1 MVRRIS
7 AFLALTALAACTASE
22 SSSSSSSVAVTP
34 AVNAAAESITAPS
47 MLQHIR
53 NLADDSLEG
62 RGPGTPGE
70 AKAVAYIEGQFKALG
85 LAPGNP
91 DGTYQQKVEMIGY
104 TPNPTASFTAGGKTI
119 PMRFKDDFVAN
130 SRHNRPETRVQN
142 SDVVFVGY
150 GVEAPEYGWNDFKDM
165 DVKGKTILV
174 LINDPA
180 VPASGWTPKGG
191 ETTAEDMEHLDST
204 MFRGKAMTY
213 YGRWTYKYEKA
224 TEKGAAAV
232 FIIHE
237 TVPAAYGWN
246 VVRSSNSIEALD
258 VISADAEKRVP
269 IEGWITLDKA
279 KQLFA
284 AAGQNWDSLHE
295 AARSKDF
302 KPVALN
308 AKANVAVKI
317 GVRRLNGTNVVAKL
331 EGTDKKDE
339 YVVYSAHHDHLGRN
353 PANTG
358 DQIYNGALDN
368 ASGVATV
375 LDIAKAFAKLP
386 EKPKRSILFLM
397 VTAEEKGLLGA
408 KYYANNPLYPLNK
421 TVANINIDG
430 INQWGRTS
438 DFTVVGLGNSDLDD
452 VLTDVLKA
460 DNRTVRPDPEP
471 EKGFY
476 YRSDH
481 FEFAKKG
488 VPALDP
494 DAGVTYV
501 GKDTTYGMTKRNE
514 YNDKDYHQPSD
525 DIKADWDLT
534 GAIDDAR
541 VLFKVGYLVGQA
553 DGIPG
558 WKPGNEFKAKRDSM
572 MKTDAPKAVEIKKP

>member
-1 MVRRIS
+1 MTRRFRSI
-7 AFLALTALAACTASE
+7 LALAILAGCAKPDSSATPTVTAE
-22 SSSSSSSVAVTP
+22 VI
-34 AVNAAAESITAPS
+34 AAADSIAAPS
-47 MLQHIR
+47 MLQHIT

-70 AKAVAYIEGQFKALG
+70 VKTVAYLESQFKALG

-91 DGTYQQKVEMIGY
+91 DGTYRQKVEMIGY
-104 TPNPTASFTAGGKTI
+104 TPTSTASFSAGGRTI

-130 SRHNRPETRVQN
+130 SRHNRPETRVEN
-142 SDVVFVGY
+142 SDIIFVGY
-150 GVEAPEYGWNDFKDM
+150 GVEAPEFGWNDFKDV

-174 LINDPA
+174 LVNDPS
-180 VPASGWTPKGG
+180 VPASGYTSTSKGM
-191 ETTAEDMEHLDST
+191 TSADDMDHLDST

-224 TEKGAAAV
+224 TDKGAAAV
-232 FIIHE
+232 FIVHDP
-237 TVPAAYGWN
+237 VPAAYGWN
-246 VVRSSNSIEALD
+246 VVRSSWSGEQLD
-258 VISADAEKRVP
+258 VISPDAEKRVP
-269 IEGWITLDKA
+269 VEGWITMDKA

-284 AAGQNWDSLHE
+284 AAGQNWDSLHQ
-295 AARSKDF
+295 AAQSKDF

-308 AKANVAVKI
+308 AKANVTVKTA
-317 GVRRLNGTNVVAKL
+317 VRRLESTNVVAKI
-331 EGTDKKDE
+331 EGTTKKDE
-339 YVVYSAHHDHLGRN
+339 YVVYSAHHDHLGKGTG
-353 PANTG
+353 PG
-358 DQIYNGALDN
+358 DQIFNGALDN

-375 LDIAKAFAKLP
+375 LEIAKAFTKLP
-386 EKPKRSILFLM
+386 EKPARSVLFLM
-397 VTAEEKGLLGA
+397 VAAEESGLLGA

-460 DNRTVRPDPEP
+460 DNRVVRPDPEP

-501 GKDTTYGMTKRNE
+501 GKDTAYGMAKRNE
-514 YNDKDYHQPSD
+514 YNVKDYHQPSD
-525 DIKADWDLT
+525 HVKADWDLT
-534 GAIDDAR
+534 GAVDDAR
-541 VLFKVGYLVGQA
+541 VLFKVGYLVAQRDA
-553 DGIPG
+553 LPQ
-558 WKPGNEFKAKRDSM
+558 WREGNEFKAKRDSM
-572 MKTDAPKAVEIKKP
+572 MKK

>member
-1 MVRRIS
+1 MARRLS
-7 AFLALTALAACTASE
+7 AFLALSALAACTAKE
-22 SSSSSSSVAVTP
+22 SSSSSVAVTP
-34 AVNAAAESITAPS
+34 EVTAAAESITAPS
-47 MLQHIR
+47 ILQHIR

-91 DGTYQQKVEMIGY
+91 DGTFQQKVEMIGY
-104 TPNPTASFTAGGKTI
+104 TPNSTASFSAGGRTI
-119 PMRFKDDFVAN
+119 PLRFKDDFVAN
-130 SRHNRPETRVQN
+130 SRHDRPETRVEN
-142 SDVVFVGY
+142 SDIVFVGY
-150 GVEAPEYGWNDFKDM
+150 GVEAPEYDWNDFKDM

-180 VPASGWTPKGG
+180 VPASGWTPKGAG
-191 ETTAEDMEHLDST
+191 ETTAEDMEHLDSAA
-204 MFRGKAMTY
+204 FRGKAMTY

-246 VVRSSNSIEALD
+246 VVRSSWSGEQLD
-258 VISADAEKRVP
+258 VISPDAEKRVP
-269 IEGWITLDKA
+269 VEGWITLAKA

-284 AAGQNWDSLHE
+284 AAGQNWDSLHR
-295 AARSKDF
+295 AAQSKDF
-302 KPVALN
+302 KPVLLN
-308 AKANVAVKI
+308 AKANI
-317 GVRRLNGTNVVAKL
+317 GVKTAVRRIASTNVVAKL
-331 EGTDKKDE
+331 DGTDKKDE
-339 YVVYSAHHDHLGRN
+339 YVIYSAHHDHLGRGSG
-353 PANTG
+353 PSG
-358 DQIYNGALDN
+358 DLIYNGALDN

-375 LDIAKAFAKLP
+375 LEIAKAFRALP
-386 EKPKRSILFLM
+386 EPPRRSILFLM
-397 VTAEEKGLLGA
+397 VAAEESGLLGA

-421 TVANINIDG
+421 TAANINIDG
-430 INQWGRTS
+430 INQWGKTS

-452 VLTDVLKA
+452 VLTDVLRA

-501 GKDTTYGMTKRNE
+501 GRDSTYGMMKRNE
-514 YNDKDYHQPSD
+514 YTEKDYHQPSD
-525 DIKADWDLT
+525 EIKPDWDLS
-534 GAIDDAR
+534 GAVDDAR
-541 VLFKVGYLVGQA
+541 VLFRVGYIVAQRDALPQ
-553 DGIPG
+553 
-558 WKPGNEFKAKRDSM
+558 WREGNEFRAKRDSM
-572 MKTDAPKAVEIKKP
+572 MRK